1 MMSEYDIV
9 VEKLKKKADAKY
21 KAFNDRIVVSGYETI
36 GVRIPDVKKIAK
48 EIDKKKIGEY
58 LSECK
63 FAYYEDVLIYG
74 FLIAGLPFD
83 EFWQKKDLYLSKCDS
98 WGQIDC
104 FVPMLKIPKDR
115 QEEFYNL
122 CMNGIE
128 TQTDFAL
135 RFRIVALMSFFV
147 GTEHTEEILKT
158 VEKLDG
164 KGYYNDMAIAWLIS
178 VAFIKKR
185 DITLRFLKKDKLSV
199 FTHNKAISK
208 INDSYRV
215 DESDKKYLKTLRK

>member
-1 MMSEYDIV
+1 MSEYDAVI
-9 VEKLKKKADAKY
+9 EKLKNKADAKY
-21 KAFNDRIVVSGYETI
+21 KAFNDRIIVSNYETI
-36 GVRIPDVKKIAK
+36 GVRIPDVKKITK
-48 EIDKKKIGEY
+48 EINKEKTRGY

-63 FAYYEDVLIYG
+63 FAYYEDTLIYG
-74 FLIAGLPFD
+74 FLIAGLPLD
-83 EFWQKKDLYLSKCDS
+83 EFWKEKDFYLSKCDS
-98 WGQIDC
+98 WGQIDS

-115 QEEFYNL
+115 QEEFYSL

-128 TQTDFAL
+128 KQTDFAL
-135 RFRIVALMSFFV
+135 RFRIVALMDFFV

-158 VEKLDG
+158 IEKLDG

-185 DITLRFLKKDKLSV
+185 DITLDFLKNDKLSV
-199 FTHNKAISK
+199 FTHNKSISK

-215 DESDKKYLKTLRK
+215 DGSDKKYLKTLRK